1 MAYMQ
6 VEMFS
11 QALHMAVGVDV
22 ILPQPVKNE
31 IGLESGEK
39 TDQKY
44 PTLWLLHGA
53 TDDQTTWQRRTS
65 IERYVEP
72 LGLAVV
78 MPSAHLSSYTDM
90 AHGGA
95 FYTYIVEELPVL
107 MRQFFPLSE
116 KREDNFIAGNSMG
129 GYGAMKI
136 GINNPDRY
144 AAIGCFSAGANGGKP
159 VPNNSGMFD
168 DQKWNMMNF
177 TKYGR
182 KDWRGTEE
190 DTFYMAEKQK
200 NRPVLPEIFHTC
212 GSEDFLIEKARETRD
227 FFQGMEGN
235 PYHYV
240 YEEHEGI
247 HGWDYWDEHIT
258 DFLKHLEKFLKK

>member
-1 MAYMQ
+1 
-6 VEMFS
+6 
-11 QALHMAVGVDV
+11 
-22 ILPQPVKNE
+22 
-31 IGLESGEK
+31 
-39 TDQKY
+39 
-44 PTLWLLHGA
+44 
-53 TDDQTTWQRRTS
+53 
-65 IERYVEP
+65 
-72 LGLAVV
+72 
-78 MPSAHLSSYTDM
+78 
-90 AHGGA
+90 
-95 FYTYIVEELPVL
+95 
-107 MRQFFPLSE
+107 
-116 KREDNFIAGNSMG
+116 
-129 GYGAMKI
+129 
-136 GINNPDRY
+136 
-144 AAIGCFSAGANGGKP
+144 
-159 VPNNSGMFD
+159 MFD

>member
-1 MAYMQ
+1 
-6 VEMFS
+6 
-11 QALHMAVGVDV
+11 
-22 ILPQPVKNE
+22 
-31 IGLESGEK
+31 
-39 TDQKY
+39 
-44 PTLWLLHGA
+44 
-53 TDDQTTWQRRTS
+53 
-65 IERYVEP
+65 
-72 LGLAVV
+72 
-78 MPSAHLSSYTDM
+78 
-90 AHGGA
+90 
-95 FYTYIVEELPVL
+95 
-107 MRQFFPLSE
+107 
-116 KREDNFIAGNSMG
+116 MG

-190 DTFYMAEKQK
+190 DTFYMAEKPK
-200 NRPVLPEIFHTC
+200 P
-212 GSEDFLIEKARETRD
+212 D

-258 DFLKHLEKFLKK
+258 DKKKMRCVKCRN

>member
-1 MAYMQ
+1 
-6 VEMFS
+6 
-11 QALHMAVGVDV
+11 
-22 ILPQPVKNE
+22 
-31 IGLESGEK
+31 
-39 TDQKY
+39 
-44 PTLWLLHGA
+44 
-53 TDDQTTWQRRTS
+53 
-65 IERYVEP
+65 
-72 LGLAVV
+72 
-78 MPSAHLSSYTDM
+78 
-90 AHGGA
+90 
-95 FYTYIVEELPVL
+95 
-107 MRQFFPLSE
+107 
-116 KREDNFIAGNSMG
+116 
-129 GYGAMKI
+129 MKI

-159 VPNNSGMFD
+159 MPNNSGMFD

-258 DFLKHLEKFLKK
+258 DFLNYLEKILKK